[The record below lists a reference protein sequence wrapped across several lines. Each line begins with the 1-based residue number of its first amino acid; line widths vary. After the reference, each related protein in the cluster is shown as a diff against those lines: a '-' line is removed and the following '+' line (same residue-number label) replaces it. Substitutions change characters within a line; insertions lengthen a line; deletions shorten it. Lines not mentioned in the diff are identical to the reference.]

1 MPDSDNDRSLIDA
14 RPSVVGQKP
23 RRVLV
28 ALLVAAILA
37 MIVIATLT
45 LH

>member
-1 MPDSDNDRSLIDA
+1 MPDGDNDRNPIDGQ
-14 RPSVVGQKP
+14 PSVVWQKP